1 MYRREL
7 TESNIELMVRSILAD
22 APRPDVRAEFEMEN
36 ARLRADYL
44 QETQMFTGAQ
54 VRAAAGRNPKN
65 RSEPASRWK
74 REGRIFAI
82 RYGGRD
88 LYPAFQFAEGQPRPI
103 IKKILSLLP
112 LSVTPWQIAMW
123 FSSGNGWL
131 DGAEPRE
138 RLDEPGEILEAARRL
153 ARGTEG

>member
-22 APRPDVRAEFEMEN
+22 APRLDVRAEFEMEN

-54 VRAAAGRNPKN
+54 IRAATGRNPKN

-153 ARGTEG
+153 AVGTEG